1 MVNQC
6 LSRLA
11 RWQYLDQLCLVILAG
26 ISTHLLIAD
35 LGVRLA
41 NTSSD
46 EGLVAFSYFLKF
58 PERFTQDEGLRYW
71 APAALVSMM
80 NWLPAL
86 LFKYAGVPPEF
97 FYGLFVYA
105 QNILLALA
113 MHHLAMVMTGSRES
127 ALISAVFTLAFR
139 PHWWNMGLFA
149 DIDWMPYGAWLALPF
164 LVYAGAYAID
174 QRTTKM
180 TCMLLIGGLVH
191 PILGLFT
198 GAIFGAYWLL
208 LSLQER
214 SLQKAAIPL
223 AALIVTVMTF
233 LLPVIY
239 VKLGS
244 GEVHASELLEIILK
258 NWHAIPWANPD
269 CSHCMPF
276 FVKSLVVVL
285 MMAVLALLAAGGAS
299 MHRKLPIFIQA
310 AVGVSAVMCA
320 LHFVAYLARDPTLL
334 RVIASRSTIL
344 LLAFAVPPVIA
355 LAWREFAGTNILPRL
370 IAGSLIVLPSPA
382 TMLAF
387 LLSQVS
393 RSGLKL
399 GGGTG
404 QFAALICQFSGLALF
419 ALVLA
424 RHVPWLR
431 GYVDSKIIDHA
442 MAAGYKPLFFAYHS
456 WGHQLPILAAMIA
469 AAVCAVVFWQSGVV
483 RKQAEG
489 QPLKERR
496 NLRNALFLLILIA
509 AYLLAYNHEYGSEG
523 TRGEAREYYEVQA
536 WARTSTPE
544 TALFVVAE
552 TSVYESWRNYTHRA
566 RVSPGGCGFYVCS
579 KAGLERSREVSAFF
593 NQKGYSSIA
602 ALDTNG
608 LRLFA
613 ETFGGDYVVRRRS
626 WQALELPVVFE
637 NEGYVVY
644 ALR

>member
-1 MVNQC
+1 MVNQF

-11 RWQYLDQLCLVILAG
+11 RWQYLDQLCLAILSG
-26 ISTHLLIAD
+26 ISTYLLIGD

-58 PERFTQDEGLRYW
+58 PERFAQDEALRYW

-113 MHHLAMVMTGSRES
+113 MYRLAMVMIGSRET
-127 ALISAVFTLAFR
+127 ALISAIFTLAFR

-149 DIDWMPYGAWLALPF
+149 DLDWMPYGAWLALPF
-164 LVYAGAYAID
+164 LMYAGAYALD

-180 TCMLLIGGLVH
+180 ACMLLIGGLVH
-191 PILGLFT
+191 PILGLFA

-208 LSLQER
+208 LSFQER
-214 SLQKAAIPL
+214 SLQKIAIPL

-244 GEVHASELLEIILK
+244 EEGHASQILETILR

-269 CSHCMPF
+269 CSYCMPF
-276 FVKSLVVVL
+276 FVKSLVVVPTI
-285 MMAVLALLAAGGAS
+285 AVLALLAAGGTS
-299 MHRKLPIFIQA
+299 MHRRLPIFIQA
-310 AVGVSAVMCA
+310 AVVTTAFMCA
-320 LHFVAYLARDPTLL
+320 LHFAAYLARDPTLL

-344 LLAFAVPPVIA
+344 LLAFTVPPIIA
-355 LAWREFAGTNILPRL
+355 LAWRQFSGTNIPSRL

-387 LLSQVS
+387 LLSQAS
-393 RSGLKL
+393 LSEPKPSGGIRK
-399 GGGTG
+399 
-404 QFAALICQFSGLALF
+404 FATLICHFSGFALF

-456 WGHQLPILAAMIA
+456 WGHQLPILAAGIA
-469 AAVCAVVFWQSGVV
+469 AAVCAVVFWQSGVIQ
-483 RKQAEG
+483 KKSECE
-489 QPLKERR
+489 PLKERG
-496 NLRNALFLLILIA
+496 NWRNAVFLLILLA
-509 AYLLAYNHEYGSEG
+509 AYLLAYNHKFGREG

-544 TALFVVAE
+544 SARFVVEE

-566 RVSPGGCGFYVCS
+566 RVTASGCGFYVCP
-579 KAGLERSREVSAFF
+579 KAGLESGKAFSTF
-593 NQKGYSSIA
+593 FAQKGYSSIA

-626 WQALELPVVFE
+626 WKALELPVVFE

>member
-1 MVNQC
+1 MVNQY

-11 RWQYLDQLCLVILAG
+11 RWQYLDPLCLAILVG
-26 ISTHLLIAD
+26 ISTHLLIGD

-58 PERFTQDEGLRYW
+58 PERFAQDEGLRNW

-113 MHHLAMVMTGSRES
+113 MYRLAMVMTGSRES
-127 ALISAVFTLAFR
+127 ALISAIFTLAFR

-164 LVYAGAYAID
+164 LIYAGAYALD

-180 TCMLLIGGLVH
+180 ACMLLIGGLVH
-191 PILGLFT
+191 PILGLFA
-198 GAIFGAYWLL
+198 GAIFGGYWLL

-214 SLQKAAIPL
+214 GLQKTAIPL
-223 AALIVTVMTF
+223 AALLVTVTIF

-239 VKLGS
+239 AKLGS
-244 GEVHASELLEIILK
+244 EEVHTSQMLEMILK
-258 NWHAIPWANPD
+258 NGHAIPWANPE
-269 CSHCMPF
+269 CSYCMPL
-276 FVKSLVVVL
+276 FVRSLLIVPIIAALALVAARHPSMHGSMRLFMSAAAVVVC
-285 MMAVLALLAAGGAS
+285 AAC
-299 MHRKLPIFIQA
+299 L
-310 AVGVSAVMCA
+310 
-320 LHFVAYLARDPTLL
+320 LHFAAYLMRDLTLL
-334 RVIASRSTIL
+334 RVIFSRSTIL
-344 LLAFAVPPVIA
+344 LLVFSVPPVVA
-355 LAWREFAGTNILPRL
+355 LAWGAFRDVGTFKRVV
-370 IAGSLIVLPSPA
+370 AGSFMMLPSPA
-382 TMLAF
+382 TGLSLLLTQPLMSGGGFGKWVARACHAAGAF
-387 LLSQVS
+387 LFVLTAVRFVPQL
-393 RSGLKL
+393 REYIDP
-399 GGGTG
+399 
-404 QFAALICQFSGLALF
+404 LI
-419 ALVLA
+419 
-424 RHVPWLR
+424 
-431 GYVDSKIIDHA
+431 VDQW
-442 MAAGYKPLFFAYHS
+442 MASAYKPLFFNYQS
-456 WGHQLPILAAMIA
+456 WGVKLPVL
-469 AAVCAVVFWQSGVV
+469 AVVISGLVFLALVWRSRHV
-483 RKQAEG
+483 RQNEVSLAPPG
-489 QPLKERR
+489 GGLSPSAACILV
-496 NLRNALFLLILIA
+496 LLGV
-509 AYLLAYNHEYGSEG
+509 YLLFTNYKSGLAG
-523 TRGEAREYYEVQA
+523 TSGEAREYYEVQA

-544 TALFVVAE
+544 TAQFVVAE

-579 KAGLERSREVSAFF
+579 KAGLERGREVSAFF
-593 NQKGYSSIA
+593 AQKGYSSIA

-626 WQALELPVVFE
+626 WRALELPVVFE

>member
-26 ISTHLLIAD
+26 ISTYLLIGD

-58 PERFTQDEGLRYW
+58 PERFAQDEGLRYW
-71 APAALVSMM
+71 APAALASMM

-113 MHHLAMVMTGSRES
+113 MYRLAMVMTGSRES
-127 ALISAVFTLAFR
+127 ALISAIFTLAFR

-164 LVYAGAYAID
+164 LIYAGAYALD

-191 PILGLFT
+191 PILGLFA

-208 LSLQER
+208 LSSRER

-223 AALIVTVMTF
+223 AALVVTVVTF

-239 VKLGS
+239 VKLGLE
-244 GEVHASELLEIILK
+244 EVHASQILGAILK
-258 NWHAIPWANPD
+258 NWHALPWANPD
-269 CSHCMPF
+269 CSYCMPL
-276 FVKSLVVVL
+276 FVRSMLIVPII
-285 MMAVLALLAAGGAS
+285 AALALVAARHPS
-299 MHRKLPIFIQA
+299 MHDRLRLFMPVAVAVVFA
-310 AVGVSAVMCA
+310 ACVF
-320 LHFVAYLARDPTLL
+320 HFAAYLMRDPTLL
-334 RVIASRSTIL
+334 RLVSSRSTIL
-344 LLAFAVPPVIA
+344 LLVFSVPPVIA
-355 LAWREFAGTNILPRL
+355 LAWGAFRDVGAFKRI
-370 IAGSLIVLPSPA
+370 IAGSFMMLPSPA
-382 TMLAF
+382 TGLAF
-387 LLSQVS
+387 LLTQPLMSGGDFGKCLS
-393 RSGLKL
+393 RVIY
-399 GGGTG
+399 
-404 QFAALICQFSGLALF
+404 AAGAFLF
-419 ALVLA
+419 VLMA
-424 RHVPWLR
+424 VRFVPLLR
-431 GYVDSKIIDHA
+431 EYVDPLLVDQWVPLA
-442 MAAGYKPLFFAYHS
+442 YKPQFFNYHS
-456 WGHQLPILAAMIA
+456 WGLKLPALAVTIA
-469 AAVCAVVFWQSGVV
+469 GVVFLAMVWRSGHV
-483 RKQAEG
+483 RQKKYSLAPQGGGLSPSAAFI
-489 QPLKERR
+489 LV
-496 NLRNALFLLILIA
+496 LLGV
-509 AYLLAYNHEYGSEG
+509 YLLFTNYKSGLAG
-523 TRGEAREYYEVQA
+523 TSGEAREYYEVQA
-536 WARTSTPE
+536 WARISTPE
-544 TALFVVAE
+544 SAMFVVAE
-552 TSVYESWRNYTHRA
+552 ASVYESWRNYTHRA

-579 KAGLERSREVSAFF
+579 KAGLERSKEVSAFF
-593 NQKGYSSIA
+593 AQKGYSSIA